1 MPVGEGQSTAGGL
14 RLNHLVKNEIHIMF
28 IAFVLTK
35 SQHFFI
41 FQHFA
46 IVKILINYQSN
57 G

>member
-1 MPVGEGQSTAGGL
+1 MPVGEGQSTAEGL

-28 IAFVLTK
+28 IALVLTK
-35 SQHFFI
+35 SQQLFI

-46 IVKILINYQSN
+46 IEKLLINYQSN